1 LPIKVLRTA
10 AMMDGI
16 GDLELRHGA
25 RRASAYARAEPI
37 IRCLEATIRRHRA
50 DTGRLDSFPDTRA
63 LVMACQASGLVAP
76 RGGPVTHG
84 TVLRALRLMGL
95 R

>member
-1 LPIKVLRTA
+1 
-10 AMMDGI
+10 MMDGI

-25 RRASAYARAEPI
+25 RRAGAYARAEPV
-37 IRCLEATIRRHRA
+37 IRCIEATTRDHRRRTGTT
-50 DTGRLDSFPDTRA
+50 DTYPETSD
-63 LVMACQASGLVAP
+63 LVTACRERGLIAP
-76 RGGPVTHG
+76 RGGPVTRG

>member
-1 LPIKVLRTA
+1 
-10 AMMDGI
+10 MMDGI

-37 IRCLEATIRRHRA
+37 IRCLEATIHRHRA
-50 DTGRLDSFPDTRA
+50 ATGRLDAFPATRT
-63 LVMACQASGLVAP
+63 LVAACRDGGLVAP
-76 RGGPVTHG
+76 RGGEITED
-84 TVLRALRLMGL
+84 TVRRTLRLMGL